1 MPPPIDR
8 EAFFARSARIERLYV
23 ERRPLLRRR
32 AAASLNPDEAIR
44 LQEIEDGID
53 VLELEEQRELRED
66 RR

>member
-8 EAFFARSARIERLYV
+8 EAFFTRSARIERLYV

-32 AAASLNPDEAIR
+32 AAEALNPDEAIR

-53 VLELEEQRELRED
+53 ALELEEQRELRED

>member
-1 MPPPIDR
+1 MIDR

-32 AAASLNPDEAIR
+32 ALEALTPVDAIR

-53 VLELEEQRELRED
+53 TLELEEQRELRED